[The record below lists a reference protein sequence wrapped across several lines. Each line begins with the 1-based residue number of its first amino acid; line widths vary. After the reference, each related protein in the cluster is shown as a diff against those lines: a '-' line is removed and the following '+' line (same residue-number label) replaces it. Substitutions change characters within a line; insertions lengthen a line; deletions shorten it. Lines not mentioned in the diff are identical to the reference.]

1 MTNRP
6 TGQKKNCQIFVF
18 SGDSDATRASTEE
31 GRRGRWQCR
40 AEARTWALPDAVH
53 ATKKSFTSVASGTT
67 AEKGAAD
74 KDKPTTNRNLAQGK
88 ESNAVRTATSY
99 FDPVWNAFSKHT
111 DGSMQWIPRQIVA
124 IGEDFH
130 SQVGDG
136 KVRTTLYKVRWE
148 GYDKKDDTWE
158 PITHLQGYATM
169 VKSFK
174 ESHAKDLE
182 KLAADRQCQ
191 AEKKVTEDLVN
202 APKHTVL
209 SMAGLTSAVWTLGM
223 FQMVSGESCQCI
235 QGTKQTEP
243 CHVGVRHAAC
253 TVPKCGFV
261 IRYQNTSNL
270 EQHYIRGGD
279 DHKELAGRLAATQR
293 LDRGVQLGAAADIC
307 TLLDPRFK
315 NYKWWLTRKYVQN
328 APVMHSVYIVL

>member
-1 MTNRP
+1 M
-6 TGQKKNCQIFVF
+6 GWC
-18 SGDSDATRASTEE
+18 
-31 GRRGRWQCR
+31 
-40 AEARTWALPDAVH
+40 
-53 ATKKSFTSVASGTT
+53 
-67 AEKGAAD
+67 
-74 KDKPTTNRNLAQGK
+74 
-88 ESNAVRTATSY
+88 
-99 FDPVWNAFSKHT
+99 AFEKHT
-111 DGSMQWIPRQIVA
+111 DGSMQWIPKQIVA

-182 KLAADRQCQ
+182 KLAADRQRQ
-191 AEKKVTEDLVN
+191 AGKKVTEDLVN

-223 FQMVSGESCQCI
+223 FQMVTGESCQCI
-235 QGTKQTEP
+235 QRTKQTEP
-243 CHVGVRHAAC
+243 CHEGVRHAAC
-253 TVPKCGFV
+253 TVPTCGFV

-270 EQHYIRGGD
+270 EQHYIRGGL
-279 DHKELAGRLAATQR
+279 DHKELAGRLAATQQ
-293 LDRGVQLGAAADIC
+293 LDRGVQLGAAADGSMALGRTC
-307 TLLDPRFK
+307 
-315 NYKWWLTRKYVQN
+315 N
-328 APVMHSVYIVL
+328 APAFTAEKKARCDMKFVKWLVRKNRALTMAREDDELNEFMNEVTDGAYSLPCYEVILKLVKQMQAWGDTRIKKIVQVLAAEGIKISIAADIWYSYVLNSALLYIHPVYC